1 MIQLPS
7 RRYWGSVPPEPISKE
22 KSFFLPKRKRKKKG
36 RRKGNKKGK
45 RKEKWGRRVLELW
58 NYKVRVADILHVP
71 SSSTVHQDLDRLNSA
86 APLIQDTGTCFQKTL
101 QTSNLHQS
109 ILFKSSQFYLVNH
122 CRKKKIQNHSNDTVV
137 CGWKIWENPKV
148 IFLSLLKLMFKYFHC
163 LKSLHMNILLHTSR
177 FQSPKCLLKYL

>member
-1 MIQLPS
+1 MRECSTRTDLKRKIIFLAKKK
-7 RRYWGSVPPEPISKE
+7 KE
-22 KSFFLPKRKRKKKG
+22 EKRKKK
-36 RRKGNKKGK
+36 RKQERKKKGK
-45 RKEKWGRRVLELW
+45 KKGRRVLELW

-86 APLIQDTGTCFQKTL
+86 APLIQDTGACFHKTL

-109 ILFKSSQFYLVNH
+109 ILFKSFQFYLVNH
-122 CRKKKIQNHSNDTVV
+122 CRKKKIQNHSNDTLV

-163 LKSLHMNILLHTSR
+163 LKLLHMNILLHTSR
-177 FQSPKCLLKYL
+177 FQSPKYLLKYL